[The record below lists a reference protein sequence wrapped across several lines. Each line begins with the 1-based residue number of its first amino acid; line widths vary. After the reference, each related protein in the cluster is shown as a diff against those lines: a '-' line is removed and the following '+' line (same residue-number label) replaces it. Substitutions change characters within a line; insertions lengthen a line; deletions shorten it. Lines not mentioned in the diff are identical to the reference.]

1 MTKPCP
7 KCGVHLEIIAVDSKL
22 HQITGPCGVCK
33 ENLRRK
39 HITGSKIVEGH

>member
-7 KCGVHLEIIAVDSKL
+7 KCGVQQEIIAVDFKGRKIL
-22 HQITGPCGVCK
+22 GPCETCK